1 MGRTSFVRLVWR
13 SVVSLAVV
21 GALMGLAPAGA
32 AASQGAGG
40 AFNDD
45 DGSVHEAALDALASR
60 GVLAGTECG
69 DKLICPGAPL
79 RRWEMAVWLVRV
91 LDGTNP
97 GSADSE
103 RFSDLD
109 YQQWWAPFVER
120 LFDLGVTSGCRLE
133 PLRYCPDRAVTRAE
147 MATFL
152 ARAFDLEPAAPA
164 GFTDLAEGPHAA
176 SINALAA
183 AGITAG
189 CVREPLQYCP
199 ADGVTRG
206 QMASFVAR
214 AMGVIESPADVRV
227 SGIDAGWWHSCGLR
241 VDGSIDCWGSN
252 PFGQADAPAGEF
264 SALTAGAHHSCGL
277 RDDGSAECWG
287 SNIVGQLGAPAGRF
301 VALSAGWGHT
311 CGVRTDQYLECW
323 GVNWNGRADPPVG
336 QFSVVAAGDEFTC
349 GLRVDGSIDCW
360 GRLHDG
366 QIPAGRF
373 SAIAVG
379 RRHSCAVQVQGAIA
393 CWGANWSGQ
402 AAAPDGRF
410 SAVTVG
416 LSHSCAVRIDAAIV
430 CWGSNGLGQAE
441 APPGYY
447 LAVATGY
454 YHSCG
459 LRSVGD
465 VVCWGGDSMATAGAP
480 SGRFASIDAGLL
492 HLCGV
497 RTDGSLICTGGNP
510 NGQLDVPDGE
520 FTAVT
525 ASDWFSCGLRADG
538 TASCWGLDAHGETFV
553 PPERFSS
560 ISAGYLHSCGLR
572 GDGTATCWG
581 EQPPAPD
588 GLFQAVTVS
597 VGGWHSCG
605 LRTDGAVTCWGSN
618 RSGQADSPEGQFKAV
633 AAGREHSCGLRSD
646 GTIACWGLDVQ
657 GRTDAPHG
665 TFRSLATG
673 VNHSCAV
680 GIDGTVTCWGDNYF
694 GQLNV
699 PEGQFQA
706 VTADREYSCGLRT
719 DGTVECWGLA
729 QVVHPPTDVVTGAE
743 PALAGLG
750 ECQQRGT
757 RNNTTAGF
765 PLPRSAL
772 ASTGTLRVAVLF
784 VDFPNAIAP
793 YSTLDEAD
801 RSLGFIEGFLE
812 ASSYGRLD
820 IELRPHHRWLRAR
833 HDYDHYLHGS
843 SLGSQSLQ
851 LGIAEEAARIADP
864 DFDFSGVDALM
875 VVHPSVYFG
884 GGGTGQERIETQEGE
899 VQTLLINTFRVEGRP
914 SAQQWGDVA
923 AHELV
928 HNLGLADLYPYDAR
942 RHEPHVGAGD
952 RTWFLTEF
960 GPMGLRAYGPSGR
973 AGYREAIEMLA
984 WSRWQLGWLDEA
996 QIRCIEEPI
1005 ATVTLSPVAD
1015 PGDGIAMAAVPL
1027 SDTEVIVIESR
1038 RSLGYDSGAL
1048 LDEGV
1053 LVYTV
1058 DAMISSGLLPMK
1070 LAGDPGNAHFDDYPL
1085 LRVGESVTV
1094 RGYTITVDTDDGNTH
1109 TVTVTRDEQG

>member
-1 MGRTSFVRLVWR
+1 M
-13 SVVSLAVV
+13 
-21 GALMGLAPAGA
+21 
-32 AASQGAGG
+32 
-40 AFNDD
+40 
-45 DGSVHEAALDALASR
+45 
-60 GVLAGTECG
+60 
-69 DKLICPGAPL
+69 
-79 RRWEMAVWLVRV
+79 
-91 LDGTNP
+91 
-97 GSADSE
+97 
-103 RFSDLD
+103 
-109 YQQWWAPFVER
+109 
-120 LFDLGVTSGCRLE
+120 
-133 PLRYCPDRAVTRAE
+133 
-147 MATFL
+147 
-152 ARAFDLEPAAPA
+152 
-164 GFTDLAEGPHAA
+164 
-176 SINALAA
+176 
-183 AGITAG
+183 
-189 CVREPLQYCP
+189 
-199 ADGVTRG
+199 
-206 QMASFVAR
+206 
-214 AMGVIESPADVRV
+214 
-227 SGIDAGWWHSCGLR
+227 
-241 VDGSIDCWGSN
+241 
-252 PFGQADAPAGEF
+252 
-264 SALTAGAHHSCGL
+264 
-277 RDDGSAECWG
+277 
-287 SNIVGQLGAPAGRF
+287 
-301 VALSAGWGHT
+301 
-311 CGVRTDQYLECW
+311 
-323 GVNWNGRADPPVG
+323 
-336 QFSVVAAGDEFTC
+336 
-349 GLRVDGSIDCW
+349 RVDGSIDCW

-410 SAVTVG
+410 SAVAVG

-465 VVCWGGDSMATAGAP
+465 VV
-480 SGRFASIDAGLL
+480 
-492 HLCGV
+492 
-497 RTDGSLICTGGNP
+497 
-510 NGQLDVPDGE
+510 
-520 FTAVT
+520 
-525 ASDWFSCGLRADG
+525 
-538 TASCWGLDAHGETFV
+538 
-553 PPERFSS
+553 
-560 ISAGYLHSCGLR
+560 
-572 GDGTATCWG
+572 
-581 EQPPAPD
+581 
-588 GLFQAVTVS
+588 
-597 VGGWHSCG
+597 
-605 LRTDGAVTCWGSN
+605 
-618 RSGQADSPEGQFKAV
+618 
-633 AAGREHSCGLRSD
+633 
-646 GTIACWGLDVQ
+646 
-657 GRTDAPHG
+657 
-665 TFRSLATG
+665 
-673 VNHSCAV
+673 
-680 GIDGTVTCWGDNYF
+680 CWGDNYF

-942 RHEPHVGAGD
+942 RHEPHVEAGD

-1085 LRVGESVTV
+1085 LKVGESVTV

>member
-13 SVVSLAVV
+13 SVVSLLVV

-91 LDGTNP
+91 LDGANP

-164 GFTDLAEGPHAA
+164 GFTDVAEGPHAA

-410 SAVTVG
+410 SAVAVG

-465 VVCWGGDSMATAGAP
+465 VV
-480 SGRFASIDAGLL
+480 
-492 HLCGV
+492 
-497 RTDGSLICTGGNP
+497 
-510 NGQLDVPDGE
+510 
-520 FTAVT
+520 
-525 ASDWFSCGLRADG
+525 
-538 TASCWGLDAHGETFV
+538 
-553 PPERFSS
+553 
-560 ISAGYLHSCGLR
+560 
-572 GDGTATCWG
+572 
-581 EQPPAPD
+581 
-588 GLFQAVTVS
+588 
-597 VGGWHSCG
+597 
-605 LRTDGAVTCWGSN
+605 
-618 RSGQADSPEGQFKAV
+618 
-633 AAGREHSCGLRSD
+633 
-646 GTIACWGLDVQ
+646 
-657 GRTDAPHG
+657 
-665 TFRSLATG
+665 
-673 VNHSCAV
+673 
-680 GIDGTVTCWGDNYF
+680 CWGDNYF

-942 RHEPHVGAGD
+942 RHEPHVEAGD

-1085 LRVGESVTV
+1085 LKVGESVTV